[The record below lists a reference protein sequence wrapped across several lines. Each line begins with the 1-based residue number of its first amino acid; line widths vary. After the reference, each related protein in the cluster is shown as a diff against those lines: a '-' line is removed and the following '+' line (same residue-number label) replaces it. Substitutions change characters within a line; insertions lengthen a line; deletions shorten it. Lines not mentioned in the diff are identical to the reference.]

1 MQYLVVIIFIIV
13 YLTSDL
19 SLGYYYLSP
28 FYTHFTYMF
37 QHVGWMHL
45 IFNSLA
51 FIGLYR
57 ALSQVEWLLPKIIFF
72 SFIAS
77 YTSVYLVPTV
87 GASSMVYVMIGML
100 FGLIK
105 TRRIKI
111 KNLYVFMF
119 SVGLMLTVSF
129 FKHSSNSWL
138 HVWCLVFGIG
148 YVYFDK
154 YILK

>member
-57 ALSQVEWLLPKIIFF
+57 ALSQVKWLLPKIIFF

-154 YILK
+154 YVLK